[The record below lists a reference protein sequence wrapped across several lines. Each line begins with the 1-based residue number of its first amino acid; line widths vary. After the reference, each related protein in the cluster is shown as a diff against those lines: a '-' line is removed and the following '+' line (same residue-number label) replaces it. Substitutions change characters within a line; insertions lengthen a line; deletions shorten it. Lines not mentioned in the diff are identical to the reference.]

1 MLPLCVRDKGP
12 ILQSLCSNS
21 LDWAHQKWQ
30 HSLCGDCMTGGLKNP
45 GFTLNHSSVMQRN
58 TLPTHIQSNS
68 SIFTSLLL
76 WFSPLKTKQIKEP
89 HYLLKTNI
97 MGICTVRSRRAFE
110 SSRPC
115 GWLQLFWHQ
124 CQHFPVWLCYLHASP
139 CCVHAIPECF
149 FSVKRECVCGI
160 FLHNHRVHSVHRA
173 LHGLKSAI
181 LEDKAC
187 SVWDT

>member
-1 MLPLCVRDKGP
+1 MGSCRRSLGAVGWWDASLAAVLPLCVRDKGP

-30 HSLCGDCMTGGLKNP
+30 HALCGDCMTGGLKNP

-97 MGICTVRSRRAFE
+97 MGICTVESRGKLFCKKQTCIWKFTSMWLAATVLAPVPAL
-110 SSRPC
+110 PC
-115 GWLQLFWHQ
+115 LALLSTCITMLCSCNPRMLF
-124 CQHFPVWLCYLHASP
+124 
-139 CCVHAIPECF
+139 
-149 FSVKRECVCGI
+149 
-160 FLHNHRVHSVHRA
+160 
-173 LHGLKSAI
+173 
-181 LEDKAC
+181 
-187 SVWDT
+187 